1 MNPSQAAMR
10 EKAARLLR
18 VTALVA
24 LCLCSELSQGAV
36 GKVDKEVFIGETL
49 QFLNETGVP
58 LGQDWKWRWTFGDGT
73 TKPEGNAT
81 KYYEKSGTYDVM
93 LTVLI
98 PVGDGHLEV
107 NATSPIRV
115 LVKPIIPKIAPL
127 PPGPFYP
134 GQKIEIEDKTEGP
147 KNMRRIWDFG
157 DPDKWGYWDTEN
169 ADQSNPVIYFKQAGP
184 HKVKLELS
192 VVDENNQLL
201 PGIDVSDPEQSISVS
216 KITPDFMI
224 REEVEDK
231 VFKVGEKLELIN
243 ATKGPPNIRYEW
255 EVKADGKILKPE
267 GRWDFGDKDDD
278 ANTVSPTITFKQ
290 RSDYEVILKVI
301 PVDSENNLLQG
312 VTVPPKSI
320 KIEVRPTYEQPEI
333 IAIRLEEEDAVVTAE
348 GNYTV
353 HVMVEVNGT
362 YLEAKLQT
370 EGFDLKTQTFK
381 QAISPGLH
389 KFALVLPKPE
399 DSVSQAPVT
408 QDLKITATV
417 DPDPDGPAHVSRAL
431 TKTIPVKLRPEQPW
445 WLLYAYIL
453 AGTIVLGAIILL
465 VILARRPV
473 VPGTVTVLMGDE
485 IYLSSPSVGGPKKG
499 NMTLQLGKL
508 SGASTEYDDYWLVIT
523 AARRD
528 KANRL
533 RISAILKTKLEIDSD
548 VTVNGDYH
556 DFGRTISCT
565 GVMRFEWSDESGK
578 RMEVTYDTQ
587 QSDDDFGYEEDSDD
601 DNYEDY

>member
-1 MNPSQAAMR
+1 MFSGGQLGLLWALAAI
-10 EKAARLLR
+10 LLFC
-18 VTALVA
+18 VTT
-24 LCLCSELSQGAV
+24 EGAV
-36 GKVDKEVFIGETL
+36 GKVDKAIFVGQPVRFENKTEVPEGASWEWEW
-49 QFLNETGVP
+49 N
-58 LGQDWKWRWTFGDGT
+58 FGDGSAPSNEREPT
-73 TKPEGNAT
+73 H
-81 KYYEKSGTYDVM
+81 YYKDSGSHDVT

-98 PVGDGHLEV
+98 KVGDEV
-107 NATSPIRV
+107 LRRQAPTPLKIEVKKINPQIR
-115 LVKPIIPKIAPL
+115 PL
-127 PPGPFYP
+127 PETIYV
-134 GQKIEIEDKTEGP
+134 GQKVEIEDKTKGP
-147 KNMRRIWDFG
+147 KNMRRKWNFG
-157 DPDKWGYWDTEN
+157 SPDKWGFWDGSDN
-169 ADQSNPVIYFKQAGP
+169 SGNVDQSNPVIFFKEAGP
-184 HKVKLELS
+184 HKVNLELS

-224 REEVEDK
+224 REEKEDK

-312 VTVPPKSI
+312 VTVPPKST

-528 KANRL
+528 RANRL
-533 RISAILKTKLEIDSD
+533 RISAILKTKLEIDGD
-548 VTVNGDYH
+548 LTVNGDYH

-578 RMEVTYDTQ
+578 RMEVTYDTH

-601 DNYEDY
+601 DDYENY